1 MPLLEA
7 LSAIREVVVS
17 KVIDFFL
24 DKLASSDLL
33 QFATEKEVQQEIQ
46 KLNKELKEIRAVLD
60 DAEERQMKEHPVKD
74 WLIHLQDLAY
84 DVEDVLDEFATEMG
98 SRNLMMERRGSSSKR
113 PRLIPDSYKA
123 AMFNRDMMSKIKYIF
138 AKLKDL
144 EPQKNKWQLRMM
156 DCERPD
162 RQEERVQPTS
172 VEIET
177 QVYGRDE
184 DKREI
189 LDLLLKSDEEG
200 NFVIPIVDDVWNENY
215 HNWII
220 LQSPFL
226 TRTQGSKIVV
236 TTRNLGVS
244 ATMGAFHA
252 HCLEVLSNDD
262 CFSVFAQHALGARDL
277 GGHPRLKEVAKK
289 IVRKCSGLPLAAKT
303 IGGLLHTNVD
313 LDAWEDISESEI
325 WKLSEHQSSMIPA
338 LQLSYHH
345 LPPHLKRCFAY
356 CSIIPKDYE
365 FEEEEMIL
373 LWRAQGFLEEAP
385 DKQCIDDSGRKYF
398 RDLVSRSLFQLS
410 IKDNHRFLMHDLIN
424 DLAQSVAGETCFKM
438 QGNQQISKQ
447 ARHLSYIADMYDG
460 IKKFKG
466 ICEAKHLRTFLPL
479 RLSKDG
485 AGYVTNHVLTCL
497 LPKLRWL
504 RVLSLRGYQIE
515 ELTDFVGELKHLRYL
530 DFSRTLIRT
539 LPESV
544 STLYNLQT
552 LLLRKCNYL
561 EKLPKEME
569 KLVNLC
575 HLDITGANRIQD
587 MASNFSM
594 LTNLQTLSFYV
605 LGKEK
610 GYQIRELQ
618 DLSCLKGQLHISGLQ
633 NIVEPRDAWMAKL
646 HDKPRIDKLELS
658 WREDFEN
665 RIPALEKKVLDGL
678 QPSKK
683 LKELAISFYCGATL
697 ADWVGDSFFDDLQS
711 LCLGDCPNLMSLPSI
726 GKLPLLKKVRLK
738 GLGSV
743 TRVGVE
749 LFGDIAPC
757 AFPSLEIL
765 QFEDMPKWEKWSL
778 PEVEEEAK
786 TFPRLREL
794 LIQKCPLLSGSI
806 PEHLPSLEKL
816 TIQDC
821 EKLRVPIESFPVLS
835 EITIQRCHEVVYKG
849 FTEDSSFK
857 RVSFT
862 GISKFSCAPE
872 CLRLRNITVESLE
885 IDNCEGLCSF
895 RENSWGWL
903 TQPMSLR
910 ILKIRT
916 YGKLVSTGAEDV
928 REESMQVKIPN
939 NIEHMTIINCQRLEK
954 LSLTLHCLRS
964 VWMIELYSCPKLVYL
979 ARNNLPL
986 NLKVLKVYNCGN
998 LQSLLLDEEDVNSK
1012 NACLLQQLYIY
1023 GCDSLKQI
1031 NRGELPST
1039 LKELGICRCSKL
1051 ESIGQGIQDNSSL
1064 QSINIFWCDMIKDL
1078 PRRLNKLKHLQC
1090 IYIEHCTN
1098 LVSFP
1103 ESGLPA
1109 TSLKVFRLASC
1120 EQLQALPANMHC
1132 LSSLE
1137 ELEILDC
1144 PNVTSFPEEGIP
1156 TNLRSLRIRGPN
1168 ICKPIMEWGLHRLTS
1183 LRALWISNGCP
1194 EAVSFPQDE
1203 METTLPSCLT
1213 HLEVWNFPKLETLSS
1228 NGFRNLTSLEILVII
1243 DCPNLKFLPEKDM
1256 LSSLLRLYISSGV
1269 LEERCKGDNIAHIPF
1284 VSISY

>member
-60 DAEERQMKEHPVKD
+60 DAEERQMKEQVVKD
-74 WLIHLQDLAY
+74 WLINLQDLAY

-98 SRNLMMERRGSSSKR
+98 SRNLMVERRGSSSKR

-123 AMFNRDMMSKIKYIF
+123 AMFNRDMMSKIKYII

-144 EPQKNKWQLRMM
+144 QPQKNKLQLRMM
-156 DCERPD
+156 DSERPD
-162 RQEERVQPTS
+162 RPEDRVQPTS

-184 DKREI
+184 DKRKI

-200 NFVIPIVDDVWNENY
+200 NFVIPIV
-215 HNWII
+215 
-220 LQSPFL
+220 
-226 TRTQGSKIVV
+226 
-236 TTRNLGVS
+236 
-244 ATMGAFHA
+244 
-252 HCLEVLSNDD
+252 
-262 CFSVFAQHALGARDL
+262 
-277 GGHPRLKEVAKK
+277 
-289 IVRKCSGLPLAAKT
+289 
-303 IGGLLHTNVD
+303 
-313 LDAWEDISESEI
+313 
-325 WKLSEHQSSMIPA
+325 
-338 LQLSYHH
+338 
-345 LPPHLKRCFAY
+345 
-356 CSIIPKDYE
+356 
-365 FEEEEMIL
+365 
-373 LWRAQGFLEEAP
+373 
-385 DKQCIDDSGRKYF
+385 
-398 RDLVSRSLFQLS
+398 
-410 IKDNHRFLMHDLIN
+410 
-424 DLAQSVAGETCFKM
+424 
-438 QGNQQISKQ
+438 
-447 ARHLSYIADMYDG
+447 
-460 IKKFKG
+460 
-466 ICEAKHLRTFLPL
+466 
-479 RLSKDG
+479 
-485 AGYVTNHVLTCL
+485 
-497 LPKLRWL
+497 
-504 RVLSLRGYQIE
+504 
-515 ELTDFVGELKHLRYL
+515 
-530 DFSRTLIRT
+530 
-539 LPESV
+539 
-544 STLYNLQT
+544 
-552 LLLRKCNYL
+552 
-561 EKLPKEME
+561 
-569 KLVNLC
+569 
-575 HLDITGANRIQD
+575 
-587 MASNFSM
+587 
-594 LTNLQTLSFYV
+594 
-605 LGKEK
+605 EK

-658 WREDFEN
+658 WSEGFEN

-683 LKELAISFYCGATL
+683 LKELAISFYCGAKL
-697 ADWVGDSFFDDLQS
+697 ADWVGDSFFNDLQS
-711 LCLGDCPNLMSLPSI
+711 LCLDDCPNLLSLPSI

-738 GLGSV
+738 GLGSI

-749 LFGDIAPC
+749 LLGDIAPC
-757 AFPSLEIL
+757 AFPSLETL

-794 LIQKCPLLSGSI
+794 LIQKCPLLWGSI

-816 TIQDC
+816 MIQDC

-835 EITIQRCHEVVYKG
+835 EIKIQRCHEVVYKG
-849 FTEDSSFK
+849 FTEDSSLK
-857 RVSFT
+857 RVSFSD
-862 GISKFSCAPE
+862 ISKFSCAPE

-885 IDNCEGLCSF
+885 INNCEDLRSF
-895 RENSWGWL
+895 HESSWEWL

-910 ILKIRT
+910 ILKIIKCAR
-916 YGKLVSTGAEDV
+916 LVSIGAEDE
-928 REESMQVKIPN
+928 REETMQVKIPN
-939 NIEHMTIINCQRLEK
+939 NIEQMTIRNCQRLEK

-964 VWMIELYSCPKLVYL
+964 VWMIELYSCPKLVSL

-1012 NACLLQQLYIY
+1012 NACVLRQLYIH

-1051 ESIGQGIQDNSSL
+1051 ESIAQDIQDNSSL

-1078 PRRLNKLKHLQC
+1078 PHRFNKLKHLQC

-1120 EQLQALPANMHC
+1120 EQLQALPENMHC

-1156 TNLRSLRIRGPN
+1156 TDLRSLGIRGPN
-1168 ICKPIMEWGLHRLTS
+1168 ICKPIQEWGLHRLTS
-1183 LRALWISNGCP
+1183 LRSLWISNGCP

-1203 METTLPSCLT
+1203 MGTTLPSCLT
-1213 HLEVWNFPKLETLSS
+1213 HLEVWNFPKLEILSS
-1228 NGFRNLTSLEILVII
+1228 NGFRNLTSLESLVII

-1269 LEERCKGDNIAHIPF
+1269 LEERCKGDNIAYIPF
-1284 VSISY
+1284 VSISN